1 MIEEVLKPHLIDAL
15 WLAYSSQNCLVF
27 PHQCI
32 IDFNLASLKTNHNF
46 SAFQHMKKKKKKKA
60 MTISLIASKETNYLL
75 LTHCV
80 KMCQGSR
87 FSLRQ
92 SYQLIVQRIALS
104 LGSVFLGKYDPY
116 QIVQFPAE
124 TINLAVHQLISR
136 VWTFLVLKR
145 ESFVIQNR
153 MTYIWRDENFNHVV
167 GLAIK

>member
-46 SAFQHMKKKKKKKA
+46 SAFQHMKKKKKKPWRFR
-60 MTISLIASKETNYLL
+60 SLHLNYLL

-92 SYQLIVQRIALS
+92 SYQLIIQRIALS

-153 MTYIWRDENFNHVV
+153 MTYIWRDENLNHVV

>member
-46 SAFQHMKKKKKKKA
+46 SAFQHMKKKKKKN
-60 MTISLIASKETNYLL
+60 IASKETNYLL

-92 SYQLIVQRIALS
+92 SYQLIIQRIALS

-136 VWTFLVLKR
+136 V
-145 ESFVIQNR
+145 
-153 MTYIWRDENFNHVV
+153 
-167 GLAIK
+167 

>member
-46 SAFQHMKKKKKKKA
+46 SAFQHMEKKKKA

-92 SYQLIVQRIALS
+92 SYQLIIQRIALS

-116 QIVQFPAE
+116 QIVQFPAK

-136 VWTFLVLKR
+136 V
-145 ESFVIQNR
+145 
-153 MTYIWRDENFNHVV
+153 
-167 GLAIK
+167 

>member
-46 SAFQHMKKKKKKKA
+46 SAFQHMKKKKKKA

-92 SYQLIVQRIALS
+92 SYQLIIQRIALS

-124 TINLAVHQLISR
+124 TINLAVHQLTSR

>member
-46 SAFQHMKKKKKKKA
+46 PLFNTWKKKKKKA

-92 SYQLIVQRIALS
+92 SYQLIIQRIALS

>member
-1 MIEEVLKPHLIDAL
+1 
-15 WLAYSSQNCLVF
+15 
-27 PHQCI
+27 
-32 IDFNLASLKTNHNF
+32 
-46 SAFQHMKKKKKKKA
+46 
-60 MTISLIASKETNYLL
+60 MTISLIASRETNYLL

-92 SYQLIVQRIALS
+92 SYQLIIQRIALS

-136 VWTFLVLKR
+136 V
-145 ESFVIQNR
+145 
-153 MTYIWRDENFNHVV
+153 
-167 GLAIK
+167 

>member
-1 MIEEVLKPHLIDAL
+1 MIEEVLKPHLIDTL

-46 SAFQHMKKKKKKKA
+46 SAFQHMEKKKKS

-92 SYQLIVQRIALS
+92 SYQLIIQRIALS

>member
-1 MIEEVLKPHLIDAL
+1 
-15 WLAYSSQNCLVF
+15 
-27 PHQCI
+27 
-32 IDFNLASLKTNHNF
+32 
-46 SAFQHMKKKKKKKA
+46 

-75 LTHCV
+75 MTQCV

-92 SYQLIVQRIALS
+92 SYQLIIQRIALS